1 MISKSMKSEIQSAL
15 NLKALSPLANKN
27 MGNLIMG
34 KTKKKDN
41 GNINV
46 KINKP
51 FSDKKK
57 LFLSR
62 S

>member
-1 MISKSMKSEIQSAL
+1 
-15 NLKALSPLANKN
+15 
-27 MGNLIMG
+27 MG

-51 FSDKKK
+51 FSDKKETIPITIITK
-57 LFLSR
+57 
-62 S
+62 